1 MLKKN
6 TTMLTNVAHVWCIYC
21 TDLFQI
27 ITESCCLCSHLSLVL
42 FQYNE
47 FHEEQQNENS
57 LLFTLKASVSNS
69 AASCIL
75 TNSVRSLIC
84 PCHSLQFPPVIP
96 SLMLF
101 LFLLLS
107 FFFFFPSLLS
117 HYEIFFEVRLCVYW
131 TGCRHLGKVWQPDV
145 EFLDIFFKKIHFL
158 SRKTDKFYLTTK
170 MYAFVCKCMW

>member
-1 MLKKN
+1 
-6 TTMLTNVAHVWCIYC
+6 MLTNVAHVWCIYC

-107 FFFFFPSLLS
+107 FFFFFFLAFSLWNIFWSASMCLLDWLPSSWESLTARCGILR
-117 HYEIFFEVRLCVYW
+117 YIFQKNTFS
-131 TGCRHLGKVWQPDV
+131 
-145 EFLDIFFKKIHFL
+145 FKEN
-158 SRKTDKFYLTTK
+158 R
-170 MYAFVCKCMW
+170 

>member
-107 FFFFFPSLLS
+107 FFFFFLPCFLIMKYFLK
-117 HYEIFFEVRLCVYW
+117 CVYVF
-131 TGCRHLGKVWQPDV
+131 TGLAAVILGKSDSQ
-145 EFLDIFFKKIHFL
+145 
-158 SRKTDKFYLTTK
+158 
-170 MYAFVCKCMW
+170 MWNS